1 MSVIGRKV
9 LVQIDRPLGGR
20 HPEHPDLVYP
30 VNYGFVPGV
39 PAPDGEWQDAYVL
52 GPEDPLEQFEGVVT
66 AVLVRADDIESKWIL
81 EDKGGPRLS
90 DAEILSLTAFQERYF
105 HTTLTRCDD

>member
-9 LVQIDRPLGGR
+9 LVQIDRPLGSR

-30 VNYGFVPGV
+30 VNYGFVTGV

-52 GPEDPLEQFEGVVT
+52 GPEEPLEQFEGVVT
-66 AVLVRADDIESKWIL
+66 AVLVRADDIETKWIV

-90 DAEILSLTAFQERYF
+90 DAEIRSLTAFQERYF
-105 HTTLTRCDD
+105 QTTLTRCDD